1 MLSKIFLASIL
12 TTAALGCADHSNHLP
27 HPHARRDVPPE
38 EVDPGRDVNDWT
50 YEVSSD
56 WAYINP
62 SEPNL
67 PVNKYLDWS
76 FSAHDIELHTDIL
89 GIGTEYAL
97 CQNGTQ
103 QAPVGLTS
111 DQGFSEV
118 HEPVFGNYEGNVT
131 GTYYN
136 WGYGPAFTPMYNKST
151 IYSLPNLT
159 FDGNTSYMVGWHTH
173 APAEHPVNGK
183 RSMAEIH
190 FVHADTDGNYAGVL
204 AMRIDPSGDIDSP
217 FVSQWPWTIGFNET
231 RQLTNVQQDLDLA
244 LQEVVYFD
252 NFWTYMGSL
261 TVPPCKE
268 GIRFFMA
275 EQVLYVSN
283 AQMQRIL
290 GMSAYSTRIEQPI
303 WLQGVNE

>member
-1 MLSKIFLASIL
+1 MLSKIFLVSIL

-56 WAYINP
+56 WGYINP
-62 SEPNL
+62 
-67 PVNKYLDWS
+67 D
-76 FSAHDIELHTDIL
+76 
-89 GIGTEYAL
+89 YAL

-103 QAPVGLTS
+103 QAPIGLTS
-111 DQGFSEV
+111 AQGFSQD
-118 HEPVFGNYEGNVT
+118 HTPAFGNYEGNVT

-151 IYSLPNLT
+151 MSNLPNLT
-159 FDGNTSYMVGWHTH
+159 FDGITSYMVGWHTH
-173 APAEHPVNGK
+173 APAEHPVNGV
-183 RSMAEIH
+183 RSRAEIH
-190 FVHADTDGNYAGVL
+190 FVHADAEGNYVGVL
-204 AMRIDPSGDIDSP
+204 AMRIDPSGDVDSP
-217 FVSQWPWTIGFNET
+217 FVSQWPGTIGFNET
-231 RQLTNVQQDLDLA
+231 RQLTNVQQDLGLA
-244 LQEVVYFD
+244 LQEVLFFD

-290 GMSAYSTRIEQPI
+290 GMSAYSTRIEQRI
-303 WLQGVNE
+303 WLQGVNQ